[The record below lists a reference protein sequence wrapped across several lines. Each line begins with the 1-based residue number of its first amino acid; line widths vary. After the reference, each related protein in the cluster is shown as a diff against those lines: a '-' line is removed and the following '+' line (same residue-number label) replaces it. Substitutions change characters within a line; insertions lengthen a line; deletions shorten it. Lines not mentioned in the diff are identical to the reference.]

1 METAAMNHNAM
12 NHKTRIVLADD
23 HPIVLNGL
31 RNLIESESDFEVVGE
46 ATSGPDALKLIRDVR
61 PEIAILDISM
71 PGMSGIVLARRLAEE
86 APDIKILVLT
96 LHEDRAYL
104 RQALEAGVSGYVVKR
119 SAAANLV
126 SAVRSVIAGGIY
138 IDPAIV
144 NRVLTRSPSNNHAAM
159 PDVRDLT
166 EREAEVLKLSSLGFT
181 NKEIANQIGVG
192 VKSVE
197 TFKSRGLTKLEIQ
210 SRADLLRYAS
220 QVGWLADI

>member
-1 METAAMNHNAM
+1 MNR
-12 NHKTRIVLADD
+12 KTRIVLADD
-23 HPIVLNGL
+23 HPIVLTGL
-31 RNLIESESDFEVVGE
+31 RNLVESESDFEVVGE
-46 ATSGPDALKLIRDVR
+46 ATSGPEALKVIRDVR
-61 PEIAILDISM
+61 PDIAILDISM

-86 APDIKILVLT
+86 APDIKILILT

-104 RQALEAGVSGYVVKR
+104 RQALDAGARGYVVKR

-144 NRVLTRSPSNNHAAM
+144 NRVISRSPSSNRGSI
-159 PDVRDLT
+159 PDIRDLT
-166 EREAEVLKLSSLGFT
+166 ERETEVLKLSSLGFT
-181 NKEIANQIGVG
+181 NKEISNQIGVG

-197 TFKSRGLTKLEIQ
+197 TFKSRGLAKLEIQ

>member
-1 METAAMNHNAM
+1 MKD
-12 NHKTRIVLADD
+12 KTRIVLADD
-23 HPIVLNGL
+23 HPIVLTGL
-31 RNLIESESDFEVVGE
+31 RNLIESESDFAVVGE
-46 ATSGPDALKLIRDVR
+46 ATSGPEALKVIRDAR
-61 PEIAILDISM
+61 PDIAIIDISM
-71 PGMSGIVLARRLAEE
+71 PGMSGIVLTRRLSEE
-86 APDIKILVLT
+86 AKDTKILVLT

-104 RQALEAGVSGYVVKR
+104 RQALDAGARGYVVKR

-144 NRVLTRSPSNNHAAM
+144 NRVLSRSPASNRV
-159 PDVRDLT
+159 PLPEIRDLT
-166 EREAEVLKLSSLGFT
+166 DRETEVLKLSSLGLT
-181 NKEIANQIGVG
+181 NKEISHRIGVG

-197 TFKSRGLTKLEIQ
+197 TFKSRGLAKLEIQ

>member
-1 METAAMNHNAM
+1 MNHNAM

-144 NRVLTRSPSNNHAAM
+144 NRVLTRSPSSNHAAM

>member
-1 METAAMNHNAM
+1 MNNNAM

-23 HPIVLNGL
+23 HPIVLTGL
-31 RNLIESESDFEVVGE
+31 RNLVESESDFEVVGE
-46 ATSGPDALKLIRDVR
+46 ATSGPDALKVIRDTR

-86 APDIKILVLT
+86 APEIKILILT

-104 RQALEAGVSGYVVKR
+104 RQALDAGARGYLVKR

-144 NRVLTRSPSNNHAAM
+144 NRVIPRSVSGNHAAM

-166 EREAEVLKLSSLGFT
+166 ERETEVLKLSSLGFT
-181 NKEIANQIGVG
+181 NKEISHQIGVG

-197 TFKSRGLTKLEIQ
+197 TFKSRGLAKLEIQ